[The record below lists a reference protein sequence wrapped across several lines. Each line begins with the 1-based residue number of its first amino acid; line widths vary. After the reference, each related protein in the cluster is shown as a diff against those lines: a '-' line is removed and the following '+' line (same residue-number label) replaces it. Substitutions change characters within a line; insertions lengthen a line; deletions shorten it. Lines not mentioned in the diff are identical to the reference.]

1 MFFFDAGVEVI
12 QKKMF
17 SGWWELGGC
26 QCWVWEVLSVGEAGC
41 GRGNGTGRI
50 LGGCHLASWLRLLVT
65 VADQRRH
72 DSELQILARD
82 CFQTSSTWG

>member
-1 MFFFDAGVEVI
+1 
-12 QKKMF
+12 MF

-26 QCWVWEVLSVGEAGC
+26 QCWVQEVLSVGGNGC
-41 GRGNGTGRI
+41 GRGNRTSRI
-50 LGGCHLASWLRLLVT
+50 LGGCRLASWLRLLVT

-82 CFQTSSTWG
+82 CFQTSSTCG